1 MTHKQ
6 PNHAVIHDLMNL
18 GLRDKQGMTVGL
30 QRVTVHAKLQGVL
43 METTIRQHYRN
54 SGPDNI
60 EVSYVFPLAH
70 GAMLAGMSVELNGK
84 RLSGRVMPK
93 QNAVAG
99 YEKAVASGD
108 TPVMLREKSHGLY
121 SADLGNLMPGDQ
133 AVIELRLLQTVVVSQ
148 GRARLVFPTVIA
160 PRYGDE
166 RQGGLDLH
174 ETTRNNLMAEYGL
187 SAEID
192 IADASASLSI
202 KSPSHAIGL
211 ERLAGVTR
219 VRLDKSAWLDRDWVL
234 LLDGLDVRPSLHTRH
249 THDLTLAM
257 ATFVTDAVPTPER
270 PLRLKLLVD
279 GSGSMSNVP
288 ISQAKAALHDLGS
301 HLAEGDAL
309 SLSLFGSRVE
319 HPIASMEPV
328 DARFLRLSYA
338 PAVDQVEANLGGTE
352 MLLALTETI
361 ALTNPAQEE
370 PMDILLI
377 TDGAIWEIDDML
389 TAAKTSGHRVFCLGV
404 GAAPA
409 EGLLRELADQT
420 GGSCTFVTPN
430 EAMGPAVADLVQ
442 RMRQGQ
448 SANVKL
454 NWGAPMEWTSP
465 LPALLLPG
473 ETISVFGM
481 AQGQENPKPTLTCQW
496 LGNQAQ
502 EHTASADLNSEVIS
516 SDWARLVVHQR
527 IQAEPQHD
535 EAPTLAEAFQLISPH
550 THYLLVHERAASD
563 KAVDLPR
570 LVQVEHMQAHVDI
583 QNVLFSRESRSVD
596 YSKLSGPA
604 VWRSPMRRIERTN
617 ASEIPKAGGMDEF
630 EVPAFLRK
638 QGGTPETEQLATE
651 SAIQI
656 NAMAWTPTTAKPAP
670 AKPKMTLARSLLD
683 LSETSCN
690 GLLIVS
696 FNQNALQ
703 ATKMRQALPKTLAT
717 HQVDFVA
724 PILMA
729 AVKVIKDPAIF
740 WCLYMQWLTE
750 TKGVLP
756 ALDRHAKRLIT
767 EHLSKVSAVH
777 QQLVIDLL
785 ERYATE
791 PEFSA

>member
-1 MTHKQ
+1 MTHNNL
-6 PNHAVIHDLMNL
+6 NHAVIHELMNL
-18 GLRDKQGMTVGL
+18 GLRDKQGLTVGL
-30 QRVTVHAKLQGVL
+30 QRVTVQAKLQGVL

-70 GAMLAGMSVELNGK
+70 GAMLAGMAVELNGK
-84 RLSGRVMPK
+84 RLSGQVMPK
-93 QNAVAG
+93 QKALAG

-121 SADLGNLMPGDQ
+121 SADLGNLLPGDQ

-148 GRARLVFPTVIA
+148 GRARLVFPTAIA

-192 IADASASLSI
+192 IPDDSASLSI

-234 LLDGLDVRPSLHTRH
+234 LLDGLDVRPSLQTCH

-257 ATFVTDAVPTPER
+257 ATFVTDAVHTPER

-288 ISQAKAALHDLGS
+288 IAQAKAALHDLGS
-301 HLAEGDAL
+301 HLAEGDVL
-309 SLSLFGSRVE
+309 SLSLFGSHVE
-319 HPIASMEPV
+319 HPITRMEPV

-338 PAVDQVEANLGGTE
+338 PAVDKIEANLGGTE

-361 ALTNPAQEE
+361 ALTDPAQEE

-389 TAAKTSGHRVFCLGV
+389 AAAKASGHRVFCLGV

-409 EGLLRELADQT
+409 EGLLHELADQT
-420 GGSCTFVTPN
+420 GGSCNFVTPN

-448 SANVKL
+448 SANVEL
-454 NWGAPMEWTSP
+454 NWGAPMEWSSP

-496 LGNQAQ
+496 LDNQAQ
-502 EHTASADLNSEVIS
+502 EHTTSADFNSEVIS
-516 SDWARLVVHQR
+516 PDWARLVVHQR
-527 IQAEPQHD
+527 IQAEPEHEQ
-535 EAPTLAEAFQLISPH
+535 APTWAEEFQLISPH

-570 LVQVEHMQAHVDI
+570 LVQVEHMQTETVMLNHFQFA
-583 QNVLFSRESRSVD
+583 RSERID
-596 YSKLSGPA
+596 YSQLKGPA
-604 VWRSPMRRIERTN
+604 VWRSPVRRIERTN
-617 ASEIPKAGGMDEF
+617 ASETPLTGSMDDF
-630 EVPAFLRK
+630 ELPAFLRK
-638 QGGTPETEQLATE
+638 QGATPDAVHATAK
-651 SAIQI
+651 SATPI
-656 NAMAWTPTTAKPAP
+656 NDKAWNTTTAKPAP
-670 AKPKMTLARSLLD
+670 TKPKMTLARSLLD
-683 LSETSCN
+683 LSETSFN

-703 ATKMRQALPKTLAT
+703 STKLRQALSKTLAT
-717 HQVDFVA
+717 HQVDFVS
-724 PILMA
+724 PILM
-729 AVKVIKDPAIF
+729 VTIKLIKDPAVF
-740 WCLYMQWLTE
+740 WCLYMQWLSE

-756 ALDRHAKRLIT
+756 SLDRHAKRLIT
-767 EHLSKVSAVH
+767 EHLSKVSVEH
-777 QQLVIDLL
+777 QELVIELL
-785 ERYATE
+785 EHFSTE
-791 PEFSA
+791 KE

>member
-6 PNHAVIHDLMNL
+6 QNHAVIHDLMNL
-18 GLRDKQGMTVGL
+18 GLRDKQGLTVGL

-70 GAMLAGMSVELNGK
+70 GAMLAGMAVELNGK
-84 RLSGRVMPK
+84 RLSGQVMPK
-93 QNAVAG
+93 QKAVAG

-121 SADLGNLMPGDQ
+121 SADLGNLLPGDQ
-133 AVIELRLLQTVVVSQ
+133 AVIELRLLQTVVSQ

-219 VRLDKSAWLDRDWVL
+219 VRLDQSAWLDRDWVL

-338 PAVDQVEANLGGTE
+338 PAVDQIEANLGGTE

-361 ALTNPAQEE
+361 ALTDPAQEE

-377 TDGAIWEIDDML
+377 TDGAIWEIDAML
-389 TAAKTSGHRVFCLGV
+389 AAAKTSGHRVFCLGV
-404 GAAPA
+404 GTAPA

-516 SDWARLVVHQR
+516 PDWARLVVHQR

-535 EAPTLAEAFQLISPH
+535 EAPTWAGAFQLISPH
-550 THYLLVHERAASD
+550 THYLLVHERATSD

-570 LVQVEHMQAHVDI
+570 LVQVEHMQVDVDI
-583 QNVLFSRESRSVD
+583 KHVLFSRESRSVD

-604 VWRSPMRRIERTN
+604 VWRSPVRRIERTN
-617 ASEIPKAGGMDEF
+617 ASDIPKTGGMDEF

-638 QGGTPETEQLATE
+638 Q
-651 SAIQI
+651 SA
-656 NAMAWTPTTAKPAP
+656 APAP
-670 AKPKMTLARSLLD
+670 TKAKMTLARSLQD

-696 FNQNALQ
+696 FNLNALQ
-703 ATKMRQALPKTLAT
+703 ATKMREALPKTLAT

-767 EHLSKVSAVH
+767 EHLFQVSAEH

-791 PEFSA
+791 QEFSA

>member
-1 MTHKQ
+1 MTHNNQ
-6 PNHAVIHDLMNL
+6 NHAVIHDLMNL

-54 SGPDNI
+54 SGLDNI

-70 GAMLAGMSVELNGK
+70 GAMLAGMAVELNGK
-84 RLSGRVMPK
+84 RLSGQVMPK
-93 QNAVAG
+93 QKAVAG

-133 AVIELRLLQTVVVSQ
+133 AVVELRLLQTVVVSQ

-174 ETTRNNLMAEYGL
+174 ETTRNNLMVEYGL

-219 VRLDKSAWLDRDWVL
+219 VRLDQSAWLDRDWVL

-288 ISQAKAALHDLGS
+288 IAQAKAALHDLGS

-338 PAVDQVEANLGGTE
+338 PAVDQIEANLGGTE

-361 ALTNPAQEE
+361 SLTDPVQED
-370 PMDILLI
+370 PVDILLI

-389 TAAKTSGHRVFCLGV
+389 DAAKASGHRVFCLGV

-409 EGLLRELADQT
+409 EGLLRELAEQT

-448 SANVKL
+448 SANLKL
-454 NWGAPMEWTSP
+454 SWGGPMEWTSP

-496 LGNQAQ
+496 LGNLAQ
-502 EHTASADLNSEVIS
+502 EHTASTQSNSEVIS
-516 SDWARLVVHQR
+516 PDWARLVVHQR
-527 IQAEPQHD
+527 IQAESDHEQ
-535 EAPTLAEAFQLISPH
+535 APTWAEAFQLISPH

-570 LVQVEHMQAHVDI
+570 LVQVEHMQTETLMLNEIH
-583 QNVLFSRESRSVD
+583 FTRSERID
-596 YSKLSGPA
+596 YSQLKGPA
-604 VWRSPMRRIERTN
+604 VWRSPVRRIERTTT
-617 ASEIPKAGGMDEF
+617 SDTPMTGGMDEV

-638 QGGTPETEQLATE
+638 QGKAPA
-651 SAIQI
+651 AIQSTAKSATPI
-656 NAMAWTPTTAKPAP
+656 NDNAWTPTTAKPAP
-670 AKPKMTLARSLLD
+670 TKPKMTLARSLLD

-703 ATKMRQALPKTLAT
+703 ATKMRQALSKTLAT
-717 HQVDFVA
+717 HQVDFVS
-724 PILMA
+724 PILM
-729 AVKVIKDPAIF
+729 VTIKLIKDPAVF

-767 EHLSKVSAVH
+767 EHLSKVSIEH
-777 QQLVIDLL
+777 QKLVIELL
-785 ERYATE
+785 EH
-791 PEFSA
+791 FSTDIE